1 MIQHILSPLAICVG
15 KIEGAEFCVFL
26 AALEN
31 SFLDGRVK
39 MLEFAL
45 IVVQIEHE

>member
-1 MIQHILSPLAICVG
+1 MIQYILSPLALCVG
-15 KIEGAEFCVFL
+15 KIEGAELCVFL

-31 SFLDGRVK
+31 GFLDGLVK

-45 IVVQIEHE
+45 IVVQVEHE